1 MGSDT
6 TGVKENKMGTMPIP
20 RLLLSM
26 SVPMIASMLIQA
38 LYNIVDS
45 IFVAQISENALSAVS
60 LAFPMQNFMIAV
72 AAGTGVGV
80 NALLSK
86 SLGAKKFDTANK
98 SANVS
103 LFLIFINWLLF
114 VIIGLTM
121 TRPFLSAQTSVAE
134 IVEIGDVYLQICLIG
149 SFGLFGQ
156 VALERLLQ
164 STGLAIYAMISQI
177 IGAVVNIILDPIM
190 IFGLFGFPAMG
201 VAGAA
206 FATVIGQFVGMFF
219 GFYFNIKKNTDIH
232 LDFRDILPNKD
243 ILTKIY
249 AVGLPSILM
258 ISIGSIMVFGMN
270 RILDGFTTTAIAV
283 FGVYFKLQSFIFM
296 PVFGMNNAMI
306 PIISYNYGAKNRAR
320 IIETIR
326 LSAIAATGLML
337 MGFLAFQLIPGRL
350 LLLFDASEEMIAIGS
365 IALRIISISFLVAGF
380 NIVSGAVF
388 QALGN
393 GMYSLIVSVSR
404 QLIALL
410 PIAFLIA
417 TIFSDLDKVW
427 LAYPLAEIVALTLTI
442 IFLKRINTK
451 KLNF

>member
-206 FATVIGQFVGMFF
+206 FATVIGQSVGMFF

-365 IALRIISISFLVAGF
+365 IALRIISISFLAAGF

-442 IFLKRINTK
+442 IFLKRMNTK

>member
-206 FATVIGQFVGMFF
+206 FATVIGQSVGMFF

-337 MGFLAFQLIPGRL
+337 IGFLAFQLIPGRL

-365 IALRIISISFLVAGF
+365 IALRIISISFLAAGF